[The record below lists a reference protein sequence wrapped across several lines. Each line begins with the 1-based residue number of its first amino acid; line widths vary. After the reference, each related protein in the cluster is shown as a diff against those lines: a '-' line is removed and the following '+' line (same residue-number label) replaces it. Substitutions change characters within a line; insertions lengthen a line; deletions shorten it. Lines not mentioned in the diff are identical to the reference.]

1 MSVADAAPLPGTAEL
16 LGLILGSSFA
26 AGLNL
31 YATVLIAGLVQ
42 LAGWTVLPGGLAV
55 LAHPAVLGV
64 AGVMFLVEF
73 LADKIPFVDNVWD
86 AVHTFIRPTAAAAI
100 AVGALGGA
108 PDAWKV
114 GAALLAGTVALT
126 SHGAKASTRAAAN
139 VSPEPVSNWLLS
151 TAEDLL
157 AGALTWLA
165 TMHPYWAS
173 AVVAVLLVLALLLV
187 RAIVRL
193 ARTWL
198 FDPFVESEF
207 ESPAAPS

>member
-173 AVVAVLLVLALLLV
+173 AVVAVLLVVALLLV